1 MLRDLSVRAIS
12 RLRGGAATRVC
23 GLALVAL
30 VLVGMHGA
38 ATAAGAR
45 RVMGLYPTP
54 VAGAPAG
61 AALPMVDSQIEL
73 VVRGPVVEAV
83 VTQRF
88 TNPTARPIEATYIF
102 PLPADAAV
110 SALAIT
116 TGARTIH
123 AAIAR
128 RDESQRRYE
137 DAVRAGVAA
146 VVLDQER
153 PDVFTQTIAAIPA
166 GGSVVVRL
174 RFDTVARFGDG
185 TWALVLPLVV
195 APRYVPGTA
204 SGRATTGVGRAPDTD
219 RAPDASRIT
228 PGASPRGGGATA
240 VRLAFVDAVTD
251 LTSPT
256 HELVVHGPRAASLVD
271 PRSDHDMV
279 IRWRASAPAGGWLE
293 VGADGGGIAAVVVEA
308 PAAAPR
314 TGALRV
320 VLVLDRA
327 ATMTGDAQIAAQP
340 LVRGLFAA
348 LGPADRVALAG
359 DPAQG
364 FGPPADGLATVERA
378 WTRAGGPFD
387 LTRVLTAARPAGAP
401 LVLVSDGLVADD
413 DAALAAAR
421 ALRVPVHV
429 IGVGPAPN
437 RGLLTRLAATTG
449 GTARFV
455 LPGDDLA
462 AIARATLADVAGPAA
477 PLTVSWGTLSAREVV
492 PALLPRLGA
501 GQAMLVLARVGRAQ
515 RANARARGELIALQ
529 ELPRAAALDGAITPA
544 GPLARRWARLHLE
557 DLLAGR
563 RDAAAITAHALAYGL
578 VSPYTSLVAIGTET
592 IVEGGVK
599 HSLAVPVAVPAGMDW
614 STVEREITVDTTTTT
629 SDLGG
634 GEQRRPEV
642 ASAGK
647 ATEDARRAQRPPA
660 AKKQAY
666 ADPPRPVT
674 RPRPTT
680 PARPVVRRPVEAAP
694 PQAPAPAASIH
705 EPVLD
710 RVTSGAVSVDQG
722 AAGAAMDDADLEA
735 DEAAEASPRA
745 EATGTAEST
754 ALVMSERSPSGGA
767 RFAVVLGGG
776 LVLGDDVAALITL
789 AGRVERSV
797 GARGWLGVEGS
808 LWLVGGSDLQGLV
821 LGRYART
828 VPGRLEFEVGAGLH
842 AGAGT
847 GPAAALEVAR
857 VLGRLGGGWL
867 ALALRWDAAYLGRD
881 DAWALQHGLSAAL
894 RVRW

>member
-1 MLRDLSVRAIS
+1 MRATS
-12 RLRGGAATRVC
+12 RLRGGARARAL
-23 GLALVAL
+23 GLALGAL
-30 VLVGMHGA
+30 VGVLGLLGA
-38 ATAAGAR
+38 PGTALAAGAR

-61 AALPMVDSQIEL
+61 PALPMVDSQIEL

-128 RDESQRRYE
+128 RDEAQRRYE

-166 GGSVVVRL
+166 GASVVVRL
-174 RFDTVARFGDG
+174 RYDTVARFGDG

-240 VRLAFVDAVTD
+240 VRLAFVDAVMD
-251 LTSPT
+251 LSSPT
-256 HELVVHGPRAASLVD
+256 HELVVQGPLAASLVD

-279 IRWRASAPAGGWLE
+279 IRWRAAAPAGGWLE

-308 PAAAPR
+308 PAAPLR

-348 LGPADRVALAG
+348 LGPEDRVALMG
-359 DPAQG
+359 DPVQG
-364 FGPPADGLATVERA
+364 FGPPVDGLAAVERA

-387 LTRVLTAARPAGAP
+387 LTRVLAAARPAGAP

-437 RGLLTRLAATTG
+437 RGLLTRLAATTS

-462 AIARATLADVAGPAA
+462 AIARAAIADVAGPAS

-529 ELPRAAALDGAITPA
+529 ELPGRRRSTVRSRPRARWRGGGRGSTSRTCSPVAATPPRSRCTRSRTAWCRRTRRWSRSAARRSSRAGSSTASRYRSRCLPAWTGAPSSARSPSTPPRPMPTSA
-544 GPLARRWARLHLE
+544 EASRAARRW
-557 DLLAGR
+557 
-563 RDAAAITAHALAYGL
+563 
-578 VSPYTSLVAIGTET
+578 
-592 IVEGGVK
+592 
-599 HSLAVPVAVPAGMDW
+599 
-614 STVEREITVDTTTTT
+614 
-629 SDLGG
+629 
-634 GEQRRPEV
+634 
-642 ASAGK
+642 
-647 ATEDARRAQRPPA
+647 RA
-660 AKKQAY
+660 
-666 ADPPRPVT
+666 
-674 RPRPTT
+674 
-680 PARPVVRRPVEAAP
+680 PARPARTRGAHSGRRPRTSRRP
-694 PQAPAPAASIH
+694 PIGRGPSRGRGRTHQRGPWRA
-705 EPVLD
+705 
-710 RVTSGAVSVDQG
+710 RR
-722 AAGAAMDDADLEA
+722 
-735 DEAAEASPRA
+735 PR
-745 EATGTAEST
+745 
-754 ALVMSERSPSGGA
+754 R
-767 RFAVVLGGG
+767 
-776 LVLGDDVAALITL
+776 
-789 AGRVERSV
+789 
-797 GARGWLGVEGS
+797 
-808 LWLVGGSDLQGLV
+808 
-821 LGRYART
+821 
-828 VPGRLEFEVGAGLH
+828 H
-842 AGAGT
+842 
-847 GPAAALEVAR
+847 
-857 VLGRLGGGWL
+857 
-867 ALALRWDAAYLGRD
+867 
-881 DAWALQHGLSAAL
+881 L
-894 RVRW
+894 RVRLRPSR